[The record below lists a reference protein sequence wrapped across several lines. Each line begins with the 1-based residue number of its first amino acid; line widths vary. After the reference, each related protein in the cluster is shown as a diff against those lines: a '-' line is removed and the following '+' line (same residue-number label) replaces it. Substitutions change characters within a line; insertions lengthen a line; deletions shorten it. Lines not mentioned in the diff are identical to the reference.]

1 MPFLLPF
8 QTTLCVFIATCGLT
22 ITLFSCQN
30 TSSRAAAITCYAA
43 RAKVIYSGALLHHD
57 DNLRTAANSVVL
69 KIIFGIIIVSF
80 ILTGVSGY
88 LIGGGKNYAAKVNG
102 QEIGRGQFEN
112 AVASE
117 RNRMQQQLGDQF
129 SELAANENYMKTMRQ
144 QVLNRLIDESLLDQY
159 ARELGL
165 SISDEQV
172 KQAIF
177 QTQAFQTNGKF
188 DNQRFS
194 GIVAQMGMTTDQ
206 YAQAL
211 RNQLTTQQLINAIAG
226 TDFMLPGE
234 SDQLAALVSQQRVV
248 REATINVNA
257 LAAKQTASDEEI
269 NAFWQQNQ
277 ARFMAPE
284 QFRVSYIKMDAASMQ
299 ESASDEEIQSWYDQ
313 HKDQFTQPQRNRYS
327 VIQTKTEADAKA
339 VLAELQKGADFATLA
354 KEKSTDII
362 SARNGGDMGW
372 MEDASTVPE
381 LKDAG
386 LKEKGQ
392 LSGVIKSSVG
402 FLVARLDDVQPAQVK
417 PLADVRNDIAA
428 KVKQE
433 KALDAYYA
441 LQQKVS
447 DAASNDNESL
457 ASAAQVAGLKVVET
471 GWFGR
476 DNLPE
481 ELNFKPVADAIF
493 NGGLVGENG
502 APGSNSDIITV
513 DGDRAFVLRISEH
526 KAEAVKPLAEV
537 KAQVSDIVKH
547 NKAEQQAKLEADKL
561 LAALKDGK
569 GDEAM
574 KAAGLSFGAPQT
586 LSRTGQDPLS
596 QLAFTLPLPQQGK
609 PVYGVG
615 SNMQGD
621 VVLVALDEVKAGSM
635 PEEQK
640 KAMVQGITQNNAQI
654 AFEALMSN
662 LRKAAKIKLGDSI
675 DQQQ

>member
-1 MPFLLPF
+1 MM
-8 QTTLCVFIATCGLT
+8 
-22 ITLFSCQN
+22 
-30 TSSRAAAITCYAA
+30 
-43 RAKVIYSGALLHHD
+43 

-69 KIIFGIIIVSF
+69 KIIFGIIIISF

-88 LIGGGKNYAAKVNG
+88 LIGGSNNYAAKVND
-102 QEIGRGQFEN
+102 QEIGRSQFEN

-165 SISDEQV
+165 SVSDAQV

-177 QTQAFQTNGKF
+177 QTQAFQTDGKF
-188 DNQRFS
+188 DNERFS
-194 GIVAQMGMTTDQ
+194 GIVNQMGMTTDQ

-248 REATINVNA
+248 REATIDVNA
-257 LAAKQTASDEEI
+257 LAAKQAVTDEEV
-269 NAFWQQNQ
+269 NAYYQQNQ

-284 QFRVSYIKMDAASMQ
+284 QFRVSYIKMDAAGMQ
-299 ESASDEEIQSWYDQ
+299 ENASDEEIQSWYDQ
-313 HKDQFTQPQRNRYS
+313 HQDQFTQPQRNRYS
-327 VIQTKTEADAKA
+327 VIQTKTEADAQT
-339 VLAELQKGADFATLA
+339 VLDELKKGADFATLA

-372 MEDASTVPE
+372 MDDAATVPE
-381 LKDAG
+381 LKNAG

-402 FLVARLDDVQPAQVK
+402 FLVVRLDDVQPAKVK
-417 PLADVRNDIAA
+417 PLAEVRDDIAA

-457 ASAAQVAGLKVVET
+457 ASAAQAANVKVTET

-502 APGSNSDIITV
+502 TPGSNSDIITV

-526 KAEAVKPLAEV
+526 KAEAVKPLADV
-537 KAQVSDIVKH
+537 KAQVIDIVKH
-547 NKAEQQAKLEADKL
+547 TKAEQQAKLDADKL

-574 KAAGLSFGAPQT
+574 KAAGLSFGPAQT
-586 LSRTGQDPLS
+586 LARTGQDPLS
-596 QLAFTLPLPQQGK
+596 QAAFALPLPQQGK
-609 PVYGVG
+609 PVYGMG
-615 SNMQGD
+615 SDIKGN
-621 VVLVALDEVKAGSM
+621 VVLLALDEVKAGDM
-635 PEEQK
+635 PEAQK

-662 LRKAAKIKLGDSI
+662 LRKSAKIKLGDAI

>member
-1 MPFLLPF
+1 MM
-8 QTTLCVFIATCGLT
+8 
-22 ITLFSCQN
+22 
-30 TSSRAAAITCYAA
+30 
-43 RAKVIYSGALLHHD
+43 

-88 LIGGGKNYAAKVNG
+88 LIGGGNNFAAKVNG
-102 QEIGRGQFEN
+102 QEISRGQFEN
-112 AVASE
+112 AFNSE

-457 ASAAQVAGLKVVET
+457 ASAAQVAGLKVIET

>member
-1 MPFLLPF
+1 MM
-8 QTTLCVFIATCGLT
+8 
-22 ITLFSCQN
+22 
-30 TSSRAAAITCYAA
+30 
-43 RAKVIYSGALLHHD
+43 

-88 LIGGGKNYAAKVNG
+88 LIGSGKNYAAKVNG

-339 VLAELQKGADFATLA
+339 VLAELQNGADFATLA

-457 ASAAQVAGLKVVET
+457 ASAAQVAGMKVVET

-561 LAALKDGK
+561 LAELKDGK

>member
-1 MPFLLPF
+1 MM
-8 QTTLCVFIATCGLT
+8 
-22 ITLFSCQN
+22 
-30 TSSRAAAITCYAA
+30 
-43 RAKVIYSGALLHHD
+43 

-88 LIGGGKNYAAKVNG
+88 LIGGSNNYAAKVNG
-102 QEIGRGQFEN
+102 QEIGRTQFEN

-117 RNRMQQQLGDQF
+117 RNRMQQQLGDRF
-129 SELAANENYMKTMRQ
+129 SELAGNENYMKAMRQ
-144 QVLNRLIDESLLDQY
+144 QVLNRLIDEALLDQY
-159 ARELGL
+159 ARKLGL

-177 QTQAFQTNGKF
+177 QTQAFQSNGKF
-188 DNQRFS
+188 DNERFS
-194 GIVAQMGMTTDQ
+194 GIVNQMGMTTDQ

-211 RNQLTTQQLINAIAG
+211 RNQLTTQQLINAVAG

-234 SDQLAALVSQQRVV
+234 SDQLVALVSQQRVV
-248 REATINVNA
+248 REATIDVNA
-257 LAAKQTASDEEI
+257 LAAKQTATDDEI
-269 NAFWQQNQ
+269 NAYYQQNQ
-277 ARFMAPE
+277 AHFMAPE
-284 QFRVSYIKMDAASMQ
+284 QFRVSYIEMDAANMQ
-299 ESASDEEIQSWYDQ
+299 ENVSDEEIQAWYDQ
-313 HKDQFTQPQRNRYS
+313 HQDQFTQPQRNRYS
-327 VIQTKTEADAKA
+327 VIQTKTEADAQA
-339 VLAELQKGADFATLA
+339 VLDALKKGADFATLA

-372 MEDASTVPE
+372 LDDAATVPE
-381 LKDAG
+381 LKNAG

-392 LSGVIKSSVG
+392 ISGVIKSSVG
-402 FLVARLDDVQPAQVK
+402 FLVARLDDVQAAKVK
-417 PLADVRNDIAA
+417 PLSEVRTEIAA

-476 DNLPE
+476 DNLPSA
-481 ELNFKPVADAIF
+481 LNFKPVADAIF

-526 KAEAVKPLAEV
+526 KPEAVKPLADV
-537 KAQVSDIVKH
+537 KSQVSDIVKH
-547 NKAEQQAKLEADKL
+547 NKAEQQAKLDADKL
-561 LAALKDGK
+561 LTALKAGK
-569 GDEAM
+569 GDDAM
-574 KAAGLSFGAPQT
+574 KAAGLAFGAPQT
-586 LSRTGQDPLS
+586 LSRTGQDALS
-596 QLAFTLPLPQQGK
+596 QSVFALPLPQSGK
-609 PVYGVG
+609 PSYGVG
-615 SNMQGD
+615 TDMQGN
-621 VVLVALDEVKAGSM
+621 VVLLALDDVKAGTM

-640 KAMVQGITQNNAQI
+640 KTMIQGITQNNAQI

-662 LRKAAKIKLGDSI
+662 LRKAAKIKFGDI
-675 DQQQ
+675 INQQQ

>member
-1 MPFLLPF
+1 MM
-8 QTTLCVFIATCGLT
+8 
-22 ITLFSCQN
+22 
-30 TSSRAAAITCYAA
+30 
-43 RAKVIYSGALLHHD
+43 

-88 LIGGGKNYAAKVNG
+88 LIGGGNNYAAKVND
-102 QEIGRGQFEN
+102 QEIGRAQFEN

-144 QVLNRLIDESLLDQY
+144 QVLNRLIDEALLDQY

-165 SISDEQV
+165 NISDDQV

-177 QTQAFQTNGKF
+177 QTQAFQADGKF
-188 DNQRFS
+188 DNERFS
-194 GIVAQMGMTTDQ
+194 RIVNQMGMTTDQ

-211 RNQLTTQQLINAIAG
+211 RNQLTTQQLINAVAG

-248 REATINVNA
+248 REATIDVNA
-257 LAAKQTASDEEI
+257 LAAKQTATDDEI
-269 NAFWQQNQ
+269 NAFYQQNQ

-284 QFRVSYIKMDAASMQ
+284 QFRVSYIKLDAASMQ
-299 ESASDEEIQSWYDQ
+299 ENVSDEEIQSWYDQ
-313 HKDQFTQPQRNRYS
+313 HQDQFTQPQRNRYS
-327 VIQTKTEADAKA
+327 IIQTKTEADAQA
-339 VLAELQKGADFATLA
+339 VLDELKKGADFATLA

-362 SARNGGDMGW
+362 SARSGGDMGW
-372 MEDASTVPE
+372 LEDAATVPE
-381 LKDAG
+381 LKEAG

-402 FLVARLDDVQPAQVK
+402 FLVARLDDVQAAQVK
-417 PLADVRNDIAA
+417 PLAEVRDDIAA

-457 ASAAQVAGLKVVET
+457 AGAAQVAGLEVVET

-476 DNLPE
+476 DSLPQ
-481 ELNFKPVADAIF
+481 ELNFKPVSEAIF

-502 APGSNSDIITV
+502 TPGSNSDIITV

-526 KAEAVKPLAEV
+526 KPEAVKPLADV

-547 NKAEQQAKLEADKL
+547 TKAEQQAKLDADKL
-561 LAALKDGK
+561 LTTLKEGK

-586 LSRTGQDPLS
+586 LSRTGQEALS
-596 QLAFTLPLPQQGK
+596 QSVFALPLPQAGK
-609 PVYGVG
+609 PSYGVG
-615 SNMQGD
+615 SDLQGN
-621 VVLVALDEVKAGSM
+621 VVLLALDEVKAGTM

-640 KAMVQGITQNNAQI
+640 KAMIQGITQNNAQI

-662 LRKAAKIKLGDSI
+662 LRKAAKIKLGDII

>member
-1 MPFLLPF
+1 MM
-8 QTTLCVFIATCGLT
+8 
-22 ITLFSCQN
+22 
-30 TSSRAAAITCYAA
+30 
-43 RAKVIYSGALLHHD
+43 

-88 LIGGGKNYAAKVNG
+88 LIGGGKTMP
-102 QEIGRGQFEN
+102 QSEWREIGRGQFEN

-299 ESASDEEIQSWYDQ
+299 ENASDEEIQSWYDQ

-457 ASAAQVAGLKVVET
+457 AGAAQVAGLQVVET

-493 NGGLVGENG
+493 NGGLVGVNG

-547 NKAEQQAKLEADKL
+547 NKAEQQAKRDADKL

>member
-1 MPFLLPF
+1 MM
-8 QTTLCVFIATCGLT
+8 
-22 ITLFSCQN
+22 
-30 TSSRAAAITCYAA
+30 
-43 RAKVIYSGALLHHD
+43 

-574 KAAGLSFGAPQT
+574 KAADLSFGAPQT